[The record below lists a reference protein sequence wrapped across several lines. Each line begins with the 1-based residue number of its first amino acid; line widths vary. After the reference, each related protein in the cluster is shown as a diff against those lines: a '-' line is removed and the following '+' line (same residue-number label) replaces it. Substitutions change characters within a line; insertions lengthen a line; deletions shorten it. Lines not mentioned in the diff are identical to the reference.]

1 MAQQEGPA
9 PEYRHVDIDGLDV
22 AYLDVGEGPLI
33 LLLHGYPDTARG
45 WLPVMGRLAD
55 AGYRAVAPSL
65 PGYPPSGSSPTGDY
79 SAATNAGIML
89 ALTQALGADRFHLCG
104 LDWGY
109 LIAFSVAHLD
119 PAAVAES

>member
-45 WLPVMGRLAD
+45 WLGHNINVECSARLETSLGLNPV
-55 AGYRAVAPSL
+55 
-65 PGYPPSGSSPTGDY
+65 TG
-79 SAATNAGIML
+79 GK
-89 ALTQALGADRFHLCG
+89 
-104 LDWGY
+104 
-109 LIAFSVAHLD
+109 
-119 PAAVAES
+119 